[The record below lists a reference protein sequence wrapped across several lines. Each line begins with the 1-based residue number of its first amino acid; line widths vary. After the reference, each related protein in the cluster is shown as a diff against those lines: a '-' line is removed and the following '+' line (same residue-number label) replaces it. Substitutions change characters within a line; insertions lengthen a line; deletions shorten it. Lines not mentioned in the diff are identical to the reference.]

1 MSKHYKNTRNS
12 SIELLRI
19 IATYLIILRHFVVF
33 NTFDVWSQTLSI
45 KKVVLEGIF
54 YPSGKIGVVL
64 FFLISAWFLCE
75 SPTSLKESFKRL
87 WFLEREVL
95 FYSIALFGF
104 FCLFQHAQ
112 INTQLV
118 LNTIFPISTNLWW
131 YATSYAVFLIL
142 MPFFTKGLQTLGKQ
156 THKACCLI
164 CIIMWSICGGI
175 FNFISFDMPEQNVLI
190 FLYLYTLV
198 SYWRWYIKDPIQ
210 TKISILA
217 ITAGYA
223 ITTVSVIF
231 LSFTNFGTQNDP
243 SLQGMLGRNEWML
256 PVMLASFGTFAL
268 FKEHHF
274 VNKIINSIAKSM
286 FAVYL
291 ITVYPLS
298 STLLWQKLFNISNI
312 YNSRALV
319 PFIIIAGLFILT
331 SCICIDYLRRWIFRI
346 TIDCN
351 KGRWFDY
358 AWEKLHSIC
367 RKTHITETNI
377 P

>member
-75 SPTSLKESFKRL
+75 SPTSLKASFKRL

-95 FYSIALFGF
+95 FYSIALFVF

-164 CIIMWSICGGI
+164 CIIMWSI
-175 FNFISFDMPEQNVLI
+175 
-190 FLYLYTLV
+190 
-198 SYWRWYIKDPIQ
+198 
-210 TKISILA
+210 
-217 ITAGYA
+217 
-223 ITTVSVIF
+223 
-231 LSFTNFGTQNDP
+231 
-243 SLQGMLGRNEWML
+243 
-256 PVMLASFGTFAL
+256 
-268 FKEHHF
+268 
-274 VNKIINSIAKSM
+274 
-286 FAVYL
+286 
-291 ITVYPLS
+291 
-298 STLLWQKLFNISNI
+298 
-312 YNSRALV
+312 
-319 PFIIIAGLFILT
+319 
-331 SCICIDYLRRWIFRI
+331 
-346 TIDCN
+346 
-351 KGRWFDY
+351 
-358 AWEKLHSIC
+358 
-367 RKTHITETNI
+367 
-377 P
+377 

>member
-1 MSKHYKNTRNS
+1 M
-12 SIELLRI
+12 I
-19 IATYLIILRHFVVF
+19 
-33 NTFDVWSQTLSI
+33 Q
-45 KKVVLEGIF
+45 
-54 YPSGKIGVVL
+54 
-64 FFLISAWFLCE
+64 SAQ
-75 SPTSLKESFKRL
+75 
-87 WFLEREVL
+87 
-95 FYSIALFGF
+95 LFG
-104 FCLFQHAQ
+104 H
-112 INTQLV
+112 
-118 LNTIFPISTNLWW
+118 
-131 YATSYAVFLIL
+131 
-142 MPFFTKGLQTLGKQ
+142 
-156 THKACCLI
+156 
-164 CIIMWSICGGI
+164 
-175 FNFISFDMPEQNVLI
+175 
-190 FLYLYTLV
+190 YL
-198 SYWRWYIKDPIQ
+198 
-210 TKISILA
+210 
-217 ITAGYA
+217 TAGYA